1 LSKITVKM
9 YSPRHTH
16 DLEGGKNL
24 PFVHCEF
31 IEYSSLFFVWRFE
44 TIPVD
49 GLPLRGFAITF

>member
-1 LSKITVKM
+1 M